1 MSKIPENLIEK
12 LNTIP
17 SLPGIYKMKD
27 SNERIIYVGKSICL
41 KNRVRSY
48 FVVNHKQTKIE
59 KMVSLI
65 SDIEYIVTDTHLEA
79 LLLEC
84 ELIKG
89 LKPMFNTQLKNDEKY
104 AYIKVEDYNI
114 HNPLS
119 VVNKREENT
128 YGPFRR
134 KFSLME
140 MISSLKNLYPIIRN
154 DIGYDFEYNLFPLS
168 MGKDIYEENKILL
181 QEIFSDDKN
190 LMKLIEK
197 LEEKMIEAASSYRF
211 ETASTYRDM
220 IYSMNYL
227 KSGIYGYKNMFSKN
241 ILLKIPIP
249 NGYKLFFVSKGQ
261 ILLKESYLFL
271 TEIDIENFINKGKN
285 LILTDPLIKNEKVS
299 MDFRDILYSEIKSL
313 PSEMVIILD

>member
-27 SNERIIYVGKSICL
+27 SNGRIIYVGKSICL

-84 ELIKG
+84 ELIKKI
-89 LKPMFNTQLKNDEKY
+89 KPMFNTQLKNDEKY
-104 AYIKVEDYNI
+104 AYIKVENYNI

-134 KFSLME
+134 KFTLIE
-140 MISSLKNLYPIIRN
+140 MVRSLKNLYPIIRN
-154 DIGYDFEYNLFPLS
+154 NEGYDFEYNLFPLS

-190 LMKLIEK
+190 LMKLIDK

-241 ILLKIPIP
+241 ILLKIPII

-261 ILLKESYLFL
+261 ILLKESYPFL

-285 LILTDPLIKNEKVS
+285 LTLTDPIIKDEKVS
-299 MDFRDILYSEIKSL
+299 IDFRDILYSEIKSL
-313 PSEMVIILD
+313 PNDMVIILD

>member
-27 SNERIIYVGKSICL
+27 SCGRIIYVGKSICL
-41 KNRVRSY
+41 RNRVRSY
-48 FVVNHKQTKIE
+48 FVGNHKQTKIE
-59 KMVSLI
+59 KMVALVD
-65 SDIEYIVTDTHLEA
+65 DIEYIVTDTNLEA

-84 ELIKG
+84 ELIKE
-89 LKPMFNTQLKNDEKY
+89 LKPMFNTQLKNDERY
-104 AYIKVEDYNI
+104 AYIKIENYNT

-119 VVNKREENT
+119 VVNKREQNT

-134 KFSLME
+134 KFSLIE

-154 DIGYDFEYNLFPLS
+154 NGSYDFEYNVFPITIE
-168 MGKDIYEENKILL
+168 KDTYEENKVLL

-190 LMKLIEK
+190 LMKFIDK
-197 LEEKMIEAASSYRF
+197 LEEKMKEAASSYRF

-220 IYSMNYL
+220 VYSLNYL

-261 ILLKESYLFL
+261 VLLKESYLFL
-271 TEIDIENFINKGKN
+271 TEIAIKNFISNGNN
-285 LILTDPLIKNEKVS
+285 LISSHPTIKDEKVS

-313 PSEMVIILD
+313 SNEMVIILE

>member
-1 MSKIPENLIEK
+1 MSKIPQRLIEK
-12 LNTIP
+12 LNSLP

-27 SNERIIYVGKSICL
+27 SNGRIIYVGKSKCL

-48 FVVNHKQTKIE
+48 FTANHKQSKIE

-65 SDIEYIVTDTHLEA
+65 DDIEYIVTDTHLEA

-84 ELIKG
+84 ELIKK

-104 AYIKVEDYNI
+104 AYIKIEDYNI
-114 HNPLS
+114 YNPLS

-134 KFSLME
+134 KFSLVE
-140 MISSLKNLYPIIRN
+140 MINSLKNLYPIQIIN
-154 DIGYDFEYNLFPLS
+154 GGYDFEYNLIPLT
-168 MGKDIYEENKILL
+168 MGKDIYEENKSIL
-181 QEIFSDDKN
+181 QEIFSDDRN

-197 LEEKMIEAASSYRF
+197 LEEKMKEAASSYRF

-220 IYSMNYL
+220 IYTLNYL
-227 KSGIYGYKNMFSKN
+227 KSGIYGYKNMFAKN
-241 ILLKIPIP
+241 IILKIPIP

-261 ILLKESYLFL
+261 ILLKESYSLV
-271 TEIDIENFINKGKN
+271 TELDVKNFINKGKDLLVAN
-285 LILTDPLIKNEKVS
+285 TTFINEKAS

-313 PSEMVIILD
+313 PKEMVLILE

>member
-12 LNTIP
+12 LNSIP

-27 SNERIIYVGKSICL
+27 SNGIIVYVGKSKCL

-48 FVVNHKQTKIE
+48 FTANHKQSKIE

-65 SDIEYIVTDTHLEA
+65 NDIEYIVTDTHLEA

-84 ELIKG
+84 ELIKKI
-89 LKPMFNTQLKNDEKY
+89 KPMFNTQLKNDEKY
-104 AYIKVEDYNI
+104 AYIKIEEYNI
-114 HNPLS
+114 YNSLS
-119 VVNKREENT
+119 IVNKREENT

-134 KFSLME
+134 KFSLNE
-140 MISSLKNLYPIIRN
+140 MIISLKNLYPIIRN
-154 DIGYDFEYNLFPLS
+154 NEGYDFEYNLFPLT
-168 MGKDIYEENKILL
+168 MGKDTYEENKTIL

-190 LMKLIEK
+190 LMKLIDR
-197 LEEKMIEAASSYRF
+197 LEEKMKEAASLYRF

-220 IYSMNYL
+220 IYTLNYL

-249 NGYKLFFVSKGQ
+249 NGHKLFFVSKGQ
-261 ILLKESYLFL
+261 ILLKESYSLI
-271 TEIDIENFINKGKN
+271 TKTDIKNFINKGKKLVVAN
-285 LILTDPLIKNEKVS
+285 PSIQDEKVS

-313 PSEMVIILD
+313 SKEMVKILE

>member
-1 MSKIPENLIEK
+1 MSNIPENLVEK

-27 SNERIIYVGKSICL
+27 SCGRIIYVGKSICL
-41 KNRVRSY
+41 RNRVRSY
-48 FVVNHKQTKIE
+48 FVGNHKQTKIE
-59 KMVSLI
+59 KMVSLVD
-65 SDIEYIVTDTHLEA
+65 DIEYIMTDTNLEA

-84 ELIKG
+84 ELIKE

-104 AYIKVEDYNI
+104 AYIKIEDYNI

-134 KFSLME
+134 KFSLIE
-140 MISSLKNLYPIIRN
+140 MIRSLKNIYPIIRN
-154 DIGYDFEYNLFPLS
+154 NGGYDFEYNLFPIT
-168 MGKDIYEENKILL
+168 MEKDTYEENKVLL
-181 QEIFSDDKN
+181 QEIFSDDMN
-190 LMKLIEK
+190 LMKLIDK
-197 LEEKMIEAASSYRF
+197 LEEKMKEAASSYRF

-220 IYSMNYL
+220 VYSLNYL

-261 ILLKESYLFL
+261 VLIKESYLFL
-271 TEIDIENFINKGKN
+271 TEIDIKNFISSGNN
-285 LILTDPLIKNEKVS
+285 LISSYPTIKDEKVS

-313 PSEMVIILD
+313 SGEMVIILE